1 MVDTRRQ
8 DHAGAVLTI
17 VTVGRLIYSKVN
29 RLAFE
34 ALRLFKET
42 YGKPFR
48 FVVVGDGPE
57 RDALEQARDA
67 LGLDEVEF
75 LGKLPGPRVLAELRA
90 ADIYFSTTA
99 KEGGTWAF
107 FEAIASL
114 LPIVCLKVNGPDM
127 IVGDGCGIKVPP
139 DDYDEAREALA
150 GGLLALAGDPAL
162 RRDYAGKALAYVSE
176 IHVLRSGRD
185 AGIDAIYAEVAGT
198 TGGRRSIV
206 YCHLLNDNSGS
217 PAGAGFGYPGTVGQ
231 GRRGDVLYIGSGDR
245 GILETAKVERRR
257 YWYRRSRFRIVTLFS
272 YVMGQVLLAI
282 RLARACDLSGDA
294 VVYVNTLLPFGAA
307 LWGRLTGRRVIY
319 RLHEVSISPRLLR
332 AFLTG
337 VAARTADRLIYVS
350 QDHHARLPVPDV
362 PSVVVH
368 NPVDPGIAARGA
380 ARPRRD
386 EEPGLRALML
396 ASPGISREFRSY
408 LDLARSFAGRSDL
421 HFTLVLNAAPAGGA
435 GLSRPP
441 PCAPQRRH
449 PRAHG

>member
-1 MVDTRRQ
+1 M
-8 DHAGAVLTI
+8 L
-17 VTVGRLIYSKVN
+17 TVGRLIYSKVN

-90 ADIYFSTTA
+90 ADTYFSTTA

-139 DDYDEAREALA
+139 DDYGEAREALA
-150 GGLLALAGDPAL
+150 GGLLALAGDPAP

-176 IHVLRSGRD
+176 TSRCWDRVETPASTRSTPRSPVRQG
-185 AGIDAIYAEVAGT
+185 AGDRWFI
-198 TGGRRSIV
+198 
-206 YCHLLNDNSGS
+206 CHLLNDNSGS
-217 PAGAGFGYPGTVGQ
+217 PAGAGFGHPGTVGQ
-231 GRRGDVLYIGSGDR
+231 GRRGDALDIGSGDR